1 MNDASDQDIDRS
13 LIRNRYRKAA
23 CERYGGGFGGLWKK
37 KRWRIVY
44 GGGSSDA
51 LRSNTRIRRRQTRK
65 RKR

>member
-1 MNDASDQDIDRS
+1 MNDASDQDINRS

-23 CERYGGGFGGLWKK
+23 YERYGGGFGELWK
-37 KRWRIVY
+37 KRWRIVC